1 MSTLRPLFLSLAL
14 LLLTLGASP
23 RASANADCASC
34 NGVSNTAACC
44 RKLPGCEAYAS
55 KQAGVNFCRS
65 SHAQEEPKQKV
76 SGAQCQKNYNTCA
89 RNAQA
94 SGASMKSVDVNG
106 KKLSRKDLAE
116 ALSAARKTCQ
126 DRLQVCKQHAR

>member
-1 MSTLRPLFLSLAL
+1 MSKLRPLFVSLAL
-14 LLLTLGASP
+14 LLVGLGTSP
-23 RASANADCASC
+23 RASAADCASC

-44 RKLPGCEAYAS
+44 RKIPGCEAYAS

-65 SHAQEEPKQKV
+65 THASNDVPKQKV

-89 RNAQA
+89 RNAQS
-94 SGASMKSVDVNG
+94 SGGSMKSVDVDG

-126 DRLQVCKQHAR
+126 DRLQVCKQHAQ